1 MKEKL
6 VKIWGTLRPEQ
17 RKKSI
22 IAGVLVV
29 LTVVA
34 FGIYKSTRGSAP
46 PPPPSAKREINLGAG
61 DKDVLE
67 KSLYN
72 ESTKVIDDMKTQMED
87 LQKQLKAV
95 QETKETPE
103 APSLP
108 LPNSGSGK
116 SLSGLMAKDKGRL
129 PVPEP
134 PPMPPAAASARA
146 SPSRRPAV
154 AGATARNAHGRPG
167 ARGAPKPEIYGGI
180 KVVSQTEND
189 AKNDAKKKDGMKI
202 YLPPSFMEGTL
213 LSGMYAP
220 ANSGGKGEPLPGLIR
235 IKNLAIL
242 PNSVK
247 ADLKGC
253 FVIVEAQG
261 SLFDERAHVRLDTL
275 SCLAKNG
282 ESVIDQRVKGYV
294 VDQDGFVGLRG
305 TVVSKMGAA
314 VARSLFAG
322 FVAGFGD
329 AVAQS
334 TTITSIS
341 PLGTTQTFNTDEAAK
356 AGAGKGLSQAGH
368 DLQRFLLDLGKQA
381 IPAIEVGAMRPVTV
395 VISEG
400 VDLEIKE
407 KKNGC
412 LNGDAACASPVF

>member
-22 IAGVLVV
+22 IAGVLLV
-29 LTVVA
+29 LTIIA

-95 QETKETPE
+95 QETKE

-108 LPNSGSGK
+108 APTDTLTKG
-116 SLSGLMAKDKGRL
+116 LSGLMGKEKGHQ
-129 PVPEP
+129 VQP
-134 PPMPPAAASARA
+134 PPMPAAGASTPPLPPGVPP
-146 SPSRRPAV
+146 SPSPMQQPGIRPAL
-154 AGATARNAHGRPG
+154 AGAAVTP
-167 ARGAPKPEIYGGI
+167 PKPEIYGGI
-180 KVVSQTEND
+180 RVVSQVEND

-220 ANSGGKGEPLPGLIR
+220 ANEGGKGEPLPGLIR

-253 FVIVEAQG
+253 FVIVEAHG
-261 SLFDERAHVRLDTL
+261 SLFDERAHIRLDTL

-282 ESVIDQRVKGYV
+282 ESVIDQKVKGYV
-294 VDQDGFVGLRG
+294 VDEDGFVGLRG

>member
-1 MKEKL
+1 MKEKF

-22 IAGVLVV
+22 IAGVLIV
-29 LTVVA
+29 LTVLA

-61 DKDVLE
+61 DRDVLE

-72 ESTKVIDDMKTQMED
+72 ESTKVIDDMKTRMED

-95 QETKETPE
+95 QEAKETPE

-108 LPNSGSGK
+108 LPNPGSGK
-116 SLSGLMAKDKGRL
+116 GLSGLMAKDKGRL

-134 PPMPPAAASARA
+134 PPMPPASSSAVPLPPGVPP
-146 SPSRRPAV
+146 SPAQQPGMRMAV
-154 AGATARNAHGRPG
+154 PG
-167 ARGAPKPEIYGGI
+167 TVAAPKPEVYGGI
-180 KVVSQTEND
+180 KVVSQVDND
-189 AKNDAKKKDGMKI
+189 AKNDAKKKDGIKI

-305 TVVSKMGAA
+305 TVVSKMGGA

>member
-1 MKEKL
+1 
-6 VKIWGTLRPEQ
+6 
-17 RKKSI
+17 
-22 IAGVLVV
+22 
-29 LTVVA
+29 
-34 FGIYKSTRGSAP
+34 
-46 PPPPSAKREINLGAG
+46 
-61 DKDVLE
+61 
-67 KSLYN
+67 
-72 ESTKVIDDMKTQMED
+72 
-87 LQKQLKAV
+87 
-95 QETKETPE
+95 
-103 APSLP
+103 
-108 LPNSGSGK
+108 
-116 SLSGLMAKDKGRL
+116 
-129 PVPEP
+129 
-134 PPMPPAAASARA
+134 
-146 SPSRRPAV
+146 
-154 AGATARNAHGRPG
+154 
-167 ARGAPKPEIYGGI
+167 
-180 KVVSQTEND
+180 
-189 AKNDAKKKDGMKI
+189 
-202 YLPPSFMEGTL
+202 MEGTL

-220 ANSGGKGEPLPGLIR
+220 ANRGGKGEPLPGLIR

-282 ESVIDQRVKGYV
+282 ESVIDQKVKGYV
-294 VDQDGFVGLRG
+294 VDEDGFVGLRG

-381 IPAIEVGAMRPVTV
+381 IPAVEVGAMRPVTV

>member
-29 LTVVA
+29 LTVLA

-46 PPPPSAKREINLGAG
+46 PPPPSARREINLGAG
-61 DKDVLE
+61 DRDVLE

-95 QETKETPE
+95 QETKE
-103 APSLP
+103 APALP
-108 LPNSGSGK
+108 LPDSGSGK
-116 SLSGLMAKDKGRL
+116 SVSVLTAKDKGRL
-129 PVPEP
+129 KVPEP
-134 PPMPPAAASARA
+134 PPMPSPAASGSSAVPLPPGVPP
-146 SPSRRPAV
+146 SPV
-154 AGATARNAHGRPG
+154 QQPG
-167 ARGAPKPEIYGGI
+167 MRVSAPGIPKPEIYGGI
-180 KVVSQTEND
+180 KVVSQAENESR
-189 AKNDAKKKDGMKI
+189 NDAKKKDGMKI

-294 VDQDGFVGLRG
+294 VDEDGFVGLRG

>member
-1 MKEKL
+1 MKEKF

-22 IAGVLVV
+22 ILGVLLV
-29 LTVVA
+29 LTVAA

-46 PPPPSAKREINLGAG
+46 PPAPSARKEINLGAG
-61 DKDVLE
+61 DRDVLE

-95 QETKETPE
+95 QETKE
-103 APSLP
+103 APALP
-108 LPNSGSGK
+108 LPDSGTGK
-116 SLSGLMAKDKGRL
+116 SLSGLMAKDKAHL
-129 PVPEP
+129 PVPP
-134 PPMPPAAASARA
+134 PPMPPAASTAAPLPPGVPPLPVQQPGMRA
-146 SPSRRPAV
+146 SVPGAV
-154 AGATARNAHGRPG
+154 AAP
-167 ARGAPKPEIYGGI
+167 PKPEVYGGI
-180 KVVSQTEND
+180 KVVSQAEND
-189 AKNDAKKKDGMKI
+189 AKNDVKKKDGMKI

-220 ANSGGKGEPLPGLIR
+220 ANEGGKGEPLPGLIR

-253 FVIVEAQG
+253 FVIVEGHG
-261 SLFDERAHVRLDTL
+261 SLFDERAHIRLDTL

-282 ESVIDQRVKGYV
+282 ESVIDQKVKGYV
-294 VDQDGFVGLRG
+294 VDEDGFVGLRG

-334 TTITSIS
+334 TTTTSIS

>member
-6 VKIWGTLRPEQ
+6 VKMWETLKPEQ

-22 IAGVLVV
+22 IASVLIV

-61 DKDVLE
+61 DRDVLE

-72 ESTKVIDDMKTQMED
+72 ESTKVIDDMKSQMED

-95 QETKETPE
+95 QEAKETPE
-103 APSLP
+103 TPSLP
-108 LPNSGSGK
+108 LPNAGSGK
-116 SLSGLMAKDKGRL
+116 GLSGLMAKDKGRL

-134 PPMPPAAASARA
+134 PMPVPSSTTPPLPPGVPPSPVQQPGMRA
-146 SPSRRPAV
+146 SLPGAV
-154 AGATARNAHGRPG
+154 AAP
-167 ARGAPKPEIYGGI
+167 PKPEVYGGI
-180 KVVSQTEND
+180 KVVSQTEGD

-356 AGAGKGLSQAGH
+356 AGVGKGLSQAGH

>member
-1 MKEKL
+1 MKEKFL
-6 VKIWGTLRPEQ
+6 KVWRALKPEQ

-22 IAGVLVV
+22 IAGVLIA

-34 FGIYKSTRGSAP
+34 LGIYKSTRGSAP

-61 DKDVLE
+61 DRDVLE

-72 ESTKVIDDMKTQMED
+72 ESTKVIDDMKAQVED

-95 QETKETPE
+95 QETKE

-108 LPNSGSGK
+108 LPNSGSEK
-116 SLSGLMAKDKGRL
+116 SPPGVMPKDKGHL

-134 PPMPPAAASARA
+134 PMPSAASGAVPLPPGVPP
-146 SPSRRPAV
+146 SPMQQTSVHTAVPGLPATPV
-154 AGATARNAHGRPG
+154 
-167 ARGAPKPEIYGGI
+167 KPDIYGGI
-180 KVVSQTEND
+180 KVVSQAEND
-189 AKNDAKKKDGMKI
+189 AKTDVKKKDAMKI

-220 ANSGGKGEPLPGLIR
+220 ANEGGKGEPLPGLIR

-253 FVIVEAQG
+253 FVIVEAHG

-381 IPAIEVGAMRPVTV
+381 IPAVEVGAMRPVTV

-412 LNGDAACASPVF
+412 LNGDASCASPVF

>member
-1 MKEKL
+1 M
-6 VKIWGTLRPEQ
+6 PA
-17 RKKSI
+17 
-22 IAGVLVV
+22 AG
-29 LTVVA
+29 A
-34 FGIYKSTRGSAP
+34 SAP
-46 PPPPSAKREINLGAG
+46 PLPPGVPPSP
-61 DKDVLE
+61 
-67 KSLYN
+67 
-72 ESTKVIDDMKTQMED
+72 
-87 LQKQLKAV
+87 V
-95 QETKETPE
+95 QQT
-103 APSLP
+103 
-108 LPNSGSGK
+108 GSH
-116 SLSGLMAKDKGRL
+116 
-129 PVPEP
+129 
-134 PPMPPAAASARA
+134 
-146 SPSRRPAV
+146 
-154 AGATARNAHGRPG
+154 TAPG
-167 ARGAPKPEIYGGI
+167 APTAPPKPEVYGGI
-180 KVVSQTEND
+180 KVVSQTESD
-189 AKNDAKKKDGMKI
+189 AKGDAKKKDGMKI

>member
-1 MKEKL
+1 MKEKFL
-6 VKIWGTLRPEQ
+6 KVWGTLKPEQ

-22 IAGVLVV
+22 IAGLLIA
-29 LTVVA
+29 LTIVA
-34 FGIYKSTRGSAP
+34 FGIYKSTKGSAP

-61 DKDVLE
+61 DRDVLE

-72 ESTKVIDDMKTQMED
+72 ESTKVIDDMKSQMVD

-95 QETKETPE
+95 QEAKETPE
-103 APSLP
+103 TPSLP
-108 LPNSGSGK
+108 LPNSGSK
-116 SLSGLMAKDKGRL
+116 SLPGLTAKDKGRL

-134 PPMPPAAASARA
+134 PMPTPSSTTPPFPPGVPPAPVQQTGSHT
-146 SPSRRPAV
+146 V
-154 AGATARNAHGRPG
+154 PG
-167 ARGAPKPEIYGGI
+167 ALTPFPKPEVYGGI
-180 KVVSQTEND
+180 KVVSQTEVD
-189 AKNDAKKKDGMKI
+189 AKADAKKKDGMKI

-220 ANSGGKGEPLPGLIR
+220 ANEGGKGEPLPGLIR

-253 FVIVEAQG
+253 FVIVEAHG

-322 FVAGFGD
+322 FIAGFGD
-329 AVAQS
+329 AVSQS

-356 AGAGKGLSQAGH
+356 AGVGKGLSQAGH
-368 DLQRFLLDLGKQA
+368 DLQKFLLDLGKQA

-412 LNGDAACASPVF
+412 LNSDAACPSPAF

>member
-6 VKIWGTLRPEQ
+6 VKIWGTFRPEQ

-22 IAGVLVV
+22 ILGVLLV

-46 PPPPSAKREINLGAG
+46 PPAPSAKKEINLGAG

-72 ESTKVIDDMKTQMED
+72 ESTRVIDDMKSQMED

-95 QETKETPE
+95 QETKE

-108 LPNSGSGK
+108 LPDSGTGK
-116 SLSGLMAKDKGRL
+116 NMSGLVAKDKGRP

-134 PPMPPAAASARA
+134 PMPAAASSSVPLPPGVPP
-146 SPSRRPAV
+146 SPVQQTGIRTAV
-154 AGATARNAHGRPG
+154 PG
-167 ARGAPKPEIYGGI
+167 AMAPPKPEVYGGI
-180 KVVSQTEND
+180 KVVSQADND

-220 ANSGGKGEPLPGLIR
+220 ANEGGKGEPLPGLIR

-253 FVIVEAQG
+253 FVIVEAHG

-282 ESVIDQRVKGYV
+282 ESVIDQKVKGYV
-294 VDQDGFVGLRG
+294 VDEDGFVGLRG

-356 AGAGKGLSQAGH
+356 AGAGRGISQAGH
-368 DLQRFLLDLGKQA
+368 DLEKFLLDLGKQA
-381 IPAIEVGAMRPVTV
+381 IPAVEVGAMRPVTV

>member
-6 VKIWGTLRPEQ
+6 AKIWGTLRPEQ

-72 ESTKVIDDMKTQMED
+72 ESTKVIDDMKTRMED

-95 QETKETPE
+95 QEAKETPE

-108 LPNSGSGK
+108 LPNPGSGK
-116 SLSGLMAKDKGRL
+116 GLSGLNKGRL

-134 PPMPPAAASARA
+134 PSMP
-146 SPSRRPAV
+146 V
-154 AGATARNAHGRPG
+154 AGMSTPPLPPGVPPSPAQQPGMRTAVPG
-167 ARGAPKPEIYGGI
+167 TVAAPKPEVYGGI
-180 KVVSQTEND
+180 KVVSQTEGE

-220 ANSGGKGEPLPGLIR
+220 ANNGGKGEPLPGLIR

>member
-34 FGIYKSTRGSAP
+34 FGIYKSTRGSALP
-46 PPPPSAKREINLGAG
+46 PAPSTKREINLGAG
-61 DKDVLE
+61 DRDVLE

-95 QETKETPE
+95 QETKE
-103 APSLP
+103 APALP
-108 LPNSGSGK
+108 LPDSGSK
-116 SLSGLMAKDKGRL
+116 SLVGPMAKDKVRL
-129 PVPEP
+129 KAPEP
-134 PPMPPAAASARA
+134 PPMPSPAASAVPLPPGVPPSPVQQPGMRA
-146 SPSRRPAV
+146 SA
-154 AGATARNAHGRPG
+154 PG
-167 ARGAPKPEIYGGI
+167 VPKPEIYGGI
-180 KVVSQTEND
+180 KVVSQAENESR
-189 AKNDAKKKDGMKI
+189 NEAKKKDGMKI

-294 VDQDGFVGLRG
+294 VDEDGFVGLRG

-368 DLQRFLLDLGKQA
+368 DLQKFLLDLGKQA
-381 IPAIEVGAMRPVTV
+381 IPAIEVGAMRSVTV

>member
-1 MKEKL
+1 MKEKF

-46 PPPPSAKREINLGAG
+46 LPPPSAKREINLGAG

-95 QETKETPE
+95 QETKEAPE

-108 LPNSGSGK
+108 VPNSSSGK
-116 SLSGLMAKDKGRL
+116 NMSGLNKGRL

-134 PPMPPAAASARA
+134 PPLP
-146 SPSRRPAV
+146 V
-154 AGATARNAHGRPG
+154 AGISTPPLPPGVPPSPAQQPGMRTAVPG
-167 ARGAPKPEIYGGI
+167 TVAAPKPEVYGGI
-180 KVVSQTEND
+180 KVVSQTEGE

-220 ANSGGKGEPLPGLIR
+220 ANNGGKGEPLPGLIR

-334 TTITSIS
+334 TTTTSIS

-381 IPAIEVGAMRPVTV
+381 IPAIEVGAMRSVTV

>member
-29 LTVVA
+29 LTVLA

-46 PPPPSAKREINLGAG
+46 PPPPSARREINLGAG
-61 DKDVLE
+61 DRDVLE

-95 QETKETPE
+95 QETKE
-103 APSLP
+103 APALP
-108 LPNSGSGK
+108 LPDSGSGK
-116 SLSGLMAKDKGRL
+116 SVSVLTAKDKGRL
-129 PVPEP
+129 KVPEP
-134 PPMPPAAASARA
+134 PPMPSPAASGSSAVPLPPGVPP
-146 SPSRRPAV
+146 SPV
-154 AGATARNAHGRPG
+154 QQPG
-167 ARGAPKPEIYGGI
+167 MRVSAPGIPKPEIYGGI
-180 KVVSQTEND
+180 KVVSQAENESR
-189 AKNDAKKKDGMKI
+189 NDAKKKDGMKI

-294 VDQDGFVGLRG
+294 VDEDGFVGLRG

-368 DLQRFLLDLGKQA
+368 DLQKFLLDLGKQA
-381 IPAIEVGAMRPVTV
+381 IPAIEVGAMRSVTV

-412 LNGDAACASPVF
+412 LKGDAACATPVF

>member
-1 MKEKL
+1 M
-6 VKIWGTLRPEQ
+6 R
-17 RKKSI
+17 
-22 IAGVLVV
+22 A
-29 LTVVA
+29 
-34 FGIYKSTRGSAP
+34 SAP
-46 PPPPSAKREINLGAG
+46 G
-61 DKDVLE
+61 
-67 KSLYN
+67 
-72 ESTKVIDDMKTQMED
+72 
-87 LQKQLKAV
+87 
-95 QETKETPE
+95 
-103 APSLP
+103 
-108 LPNSGSGK
+108 
-116 SLSGLMAKDKGRL
+116 
-129 PVPEP
+129 
-134 PPMPPAAASARA
+134 
-146 SPSRRPAV
+146 AV
-154 AGATARNAHGRPG
+154 AAP
-167 ARGAPKPEIYGGI
+167 PKPDIYGGI
-180 KVVSQTEND
+180 KVVSQAEGD
-189 AKNDAKKKDGMKI
+189 AKNEAKKKEGMKI

-220 ANSGGKGEPLPGLIR
+220 ANEGGKGEPLPGLIR

-253 FVIVEAQG
+253 FVIVEAHG
-261 SLFDERAHVRLDTL
+261 SLFDERAHIRLDTL

-282 ESVIDQRVKGYV
+282 ESVIDQKIKGYV

-305 TVVSKMGAA
+305 SVVSKMGAA

-341 PLGTTQTFNTDEAAK
+341 PLGTTQTFNTNEAAK
-356 AGAGKGLSQAGH
+356 AGAGKGVAQAGH
-368 DLQRFLLDLGKQA
+368 DLQKFLLDLGKQA
-381 IPAIEVGAMRPVTV
+381 IPAVEVGAMRPVTV

>member
-1 MKEKL
+1 MKEKF

-22 IAGVLVV
+22 IAGVLIV

-134 PPMPPAAASARA
+134 PPMPAAGSIHAA

-154 AGATARNAHGRPG
+154 AGAAARNAHGRSRRG
-167 ARGAPKPEIYGGI
+167 RGAQARCLRGHQG
-180 KVVSQTEND
+180 
-189 AKNDAKKKDGMKI
+189 
-202 YLPPSFMEGTL
+202 
-213 LSGMYAP
+213 
-220 ANSGGKGEPLPGLIR
+220 R
-235 IKNLAIL
+235 L
-242 PNSVK
+242 PN
-247 ADLKGC
+247 GGRG
-253 FVIVEAQG
+253 Q
-261 SLFDERAHVRLDTL
+261 ER
-275 SCLAKNG
+275 C
-282 ESVIDQRVKGYV
+282 
-294 VDQDGFVGLRG
+294 
-305 TVVSKMGAA
+305 
-314 VARSLFAG
+314 
-322 FVAGFGD
+322 
-329 AVAQS
+329 
-334 TTITSIS
+334 
-341 PLGTTQTFNTDEAAK
+341 
-356 AGAGKGLSQAGH
+356 
-368 DLQRFLLDLGKQA
+368 
-381 IPAIEVGAMRPVTV
+381 
-395 VISEG
+395 
-400 VDLEIKE
+400 
-407 KKNGC
+407 
-412 LNGDAACASPVF
+412 

>member
-46 PPPPSAKREINLGAG
+46 PPAPSAKREINLGAG

-72 ESTKVIDDMKTQMED
+72 ESTKVIDDMKTRMED

-95 QETKETPE
+95 QEAKETPE

-108 LPNSGSGK
+108 LPNPGSGK
-116 SLSGLMAKDKGRL
+116 GLSGFMAKDKGRP

-134 PPMPPAAASARA
+134 PPMPATGASTPPLPPGFPP
-146 SPSRRPAV
+146 SPVQQPGTRTAVPGAV
-154 AGATARNAHGRPG
+154 A
-167 ARGAPKPEIYGGI
+167 APKPEVYGGI
-180 KVVSQTEND
+180 KVVSQVDND

-294 VDQDGFVGLRG
+294 VDEDGFVGLRG

-412 LNGDAACASPVF
+412 LSGDAACAGPVF

>member
-1 MKEKL
+1 MKEKF
-6 VKIWGTLRPEQ
+6 VKVWEALKPEQ

-22 IAGVLVV
+22 IVGVLLV

-108 LPNSGSGK
+108 VPSSSSGK
-116 SLSGLMAKDKGRL
+116 NMSGLNKGRL

-134 PPMPPAAASARA
+134 PPMP
-146 SPSRRPAV
+146 V
-154 AGATARNAHGRPG
+154 AGMSAPPLPPGVPPSPTQQAGMRTAVPG
-167 ARGAPKPEIYGGI
+167 AVSVPPKPEVYGGI
-180 KVVSQTEND
+180 KVVSQTEGD

-294 VDQDGFVGLRG
+294 VDEDGFVGLRG

-407 KKNGC
+407 KKSGC
-412 LNGDAACASPVF
+412 LNGDATCASPVF

>member
-1 MKEKL
+1 
-6 VKIWGTLRPEQ
+6 
-17 RKKSI
+17 
-22 IAGVLVV
+22 
-29 LTVVA
+29 
-34 FGIYKSTRGSAP
+34 
-46 PPPPSAKREINLGAG
+46 
-61 DKDVLE
+61 VLE

-72 ESTKVIDDMKTQMED
+72 ESTKVIDDMRAQMED

-95 QETKETPE
+95 QETKDGPT
-103 APSLP
+103 LP
-108 LPNSGSGK
+108 LPDSGTGK
-116 SLSGLMAKDKGRL
+116 NMSGLTAKDKAHL
-129 PVPEP
+129 PVPP
-134 PPMPPAAASARA
+134 PPLPSSVGSG
-146 SPSRRPAV
+146 SPSVPLPPGVPPSPSLVQQPGSRTSL
-154 AGATARNAHGRPG
+154 AGAGVATP
-167 ARGAPKPEIYGGI
+167 PKPEVYGGI
-180 KVVSQTEND
+180 KVVSQAEGD
-189 AKNDAKKKDGMKI
+189 AKSDAKKKDGMKI

-220 ANSGGKGEPLPGLIR
+220 ANEGGKGEPLPGLIR

-253 FVIVEAQG
+253 FVIVEGHG
-261 SLFDERAHVRLDTL
+261 SLFDERAHIRLDTL

-282 ESVIDQRVKGYV
+282 ESVIDQKVKGYV
-294 VDQDGFVGLRG
+294 VDEDGFVGLRG

-368 DLQRFLLDLGKQA
+368 DLEKFLLDLGKQA